1 MTKLAAFNQ
10 KCLYY
15 NVGNNFVSV
24 ESWKYCFQTWGYI
37 NCKIFLRLH
46 RLPPNPSA
54 IYLFT
59 VNELQLLA
67 ARSHFAW
74 ILPICI
80 IVFLITDQCWMQI
93 FFLSLSY
100 DKALIL
106 KHFLILSNTNTK
118 VWKMKSKK
126 WVWLIWVFM

>member
-24 ESWKYCFQTWGYI
+24 ESWKYCFQTWGYKLQNFPEAAPPAPKPI
-37 NCKIFLRLH
+37 SYWPIYSKRIAVASSQVSLCLDSSHMHYRFLNHWSML
-46 RLPPNPSA
+46 NA
-54 IYLFT
+54 DI
-59 VNELQLLA
+59 
-67 ARSHFAW
+67 
-74 ILPICI
+74 
-80 IVFLITDQCWMQI
+80 
-93 FFLSLSY
+93 FLSLWY

-118 VWKMKSKK
+118 VWKVKSKK